1 MSSSLEETKAM
12 IQQVEELIALAP
24 TDDSLLTMLADLYDV
39 LEKAMAEQLPEEKEE
54 EEEEEKEKDAF
65 PCGTQCVIS
74 FTLDDRQYLLPALVL
89 ERLALS
95 NEAKV
100 LILTPITADT
110 VACTNHIV
118 KHACKTPC
126 PNQRSHGYL
135 VPVENLLPYDILGI
149 SDIENYRPSKR
160 VWCKVD
166 KTTAVWQVGRIVGQ
180 DGSTDNQW
188 RVQCASDMSTLHT
201 LGIESIMPYK
211 IHDTKN
217 DTTDNDTTTSDNDDN
232 EHYVDGQND
241 PEHESEHESDHE
253 LERVDLEEFG
263 GWQAHTNGFASKMMK
278 KMGYVSGKG
287 LGLHGQGRIDPV
299 EAFMPNVKKRSIP
312 GQDRPGL
319 GSNSEPPKKPKRPQS
334 RLVDTSVFAFMNKTL
349 SKPKEEEEEEEEA
362 NSNDKNKDK
371 KQDREGANK
380 GSRKPVAAITLNP
393 KETQRQLH
401 ALQTEIAQTSETLAR
416 AHESVRRNKGTPM
429 ESQFVAKVDR
439 VAKAL
444 AGLQKQADRL
454 QGTLKRTKEREKMVS
469 F

>member
-39 LEKAMAEQLPEEKEE
+39 LEKAMAEQPKEQ
-54 EEEEEKEKDAF
+54 DAYQ
-65 PCGTQCVIS
+65 CGTKCVIPFS
-74 FTLDDRQYLLPALVL
+74 LNDRQYLLPALVL
-89 ERLALS
+89 ERPAQS
-95 NEAKV
+95 DQANV

-110 VACTNHIV
+110 VACTDHLV
-118 KHACKTPC
+118 KHTCQSPC
-126 PNQRSHGYL
+126 PDKRSHGYP
-135 VPVENLLPYDILGI
+135 VPIEHLLPYDVLGI
-149 SDIENYRPSKR
+149 SDMEHYKPSRR

-166 KTTAVWQVGRIVGQ
+166 DATTVWQVGRIVGQ
-180 DGSTDNQW
+180 GGSADNQW
-188 RVQCASDMSTLHT
+188 RVQCASDMSTLYN
-201 LGIESIMPYK
+201 LGIESIMPYR
-211 IHDTKN
+211 IQN
-217 DTTDNDTTTSDNDDN
+217 TSDRTGSENDDSDDEN
-232 EHYVDGQND
+232 YVDGDND
-241 PEHESEHESDHE
+241 SEHESDHE
-253 LERVDLEEFG
+253 LEQVDLEEFG

-278 KMGYVSGKG
+278 KMGYISGKG

-299 EAFMPNVKKRSIP
+299 EAFLPSAKKRSIP

-319 GSNSEPPKKPKRPQS
+319 GSNSEPPKKPKRPQP

-349 SKPKEEEEEEEEA
+349 GKPKEHDNPDA
-362 NSNDKNKDK
+362 QDKGDT
-371 KQDREGANK
+371 K
-380 GSRKPVAAITLNP
+380 GPRKPAAAITLNP

-429 ESQFVAKVDR
+429 ESQFIAKVDR

-444 AGLQKQADRL
+444 DRLQKDADRL